1 MFNLSIS
8 TYQILLF
15 IVIFLR
21 ISAILFAAPL
31 FGGKNVPIMAKIGI
45 SFALCICLFPVVS
58 QKITPIVNSVTVI
71 GIGIIGEVILGFIIG
86 FSVRLV
92 FTGIQLAGQL
102 AGFQMGMSIAN
113 VLDPVSNNQ
122 VSMLS
127 QLNYILAF
135 LIFITINAHHL
146 LIRAL
151 VESFYLVP
159 PLEFVFSDPLT
170 EKLIIFANDMFI
182 IAIKIGAPIIAT
194 LLLTSVTL
202 GLIARTVPQVHIF
215 IVAMPIQILI
225 GLSVTAI
232 ITPYFVNYLI
242 IIFEKL
248 GKDIFIL
255 LNVIR

>member
-1 MFNLSIS
+1 MINLSIS
-8 TYQILLF
+8 TFHIQLF

-31 FGGKNVPIMAKIGI
+31 FGGKNVPLMAKIGI

-58 QKITPIVNSVTVI
+58 QKITPIVNSVTVF

-127 QLNYILAF
+127 QLNYI
-135 LIFITINAHHL
+135 
-146 LIRAL
+146 
-151 VESFYLVP
+151 
-159 PLEFVFSDPLT
+159 
-170 EKLIIFANDMFI
+170 
-182 IAIKIGAPIIAT
+182 
-194 LLLTSVTL
+194 
-202 GLIARTVPQVHIF
+202 
-215 IVAMPIQILI
+215 
-225 GLSVTAI
+225 
-232 ITPYFVNYLI
+232 
-242 IIFEKL
+242 
-248 GKDIFIL
+248 
-255 LNVIR
+255 